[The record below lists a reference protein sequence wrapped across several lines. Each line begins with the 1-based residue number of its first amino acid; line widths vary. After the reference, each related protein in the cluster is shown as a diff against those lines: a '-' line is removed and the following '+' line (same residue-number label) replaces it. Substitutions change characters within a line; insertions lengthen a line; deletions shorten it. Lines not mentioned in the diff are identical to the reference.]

1 MNSGIVIPCPQAIYF
16 SDFNRWCSMVGHR
29 SSEQM
34 LPVKVHLASGR
45 SACSAARHWHCL
57 TFPGRRTPCIGY
69 SAKRVPLLGK
79 RKAAF
84 CRGWLL
90 CVRHGLEDLLLRRH
104 GFFADVESW
113 PAVDSA
119 FVGSKPR
126 RSNWAGRGHPDGNRG
141 RGAWQIGDGD
151 GPGGASRSPIPDKSG
166 TVPGTVPDWTSACA
180 GRAAAL

>member
-1 MNSGIVIPCPQAIYF
+1 MVTGRANKCCRSKCILLLAVRHAVRRGIGIFLLSQA
-16 SDFNRWCSMVGHR
+16 GG
-29 SSEQM
+29 
-34 LPVKVHLASGR
+34 HLAS
-45 SACSAARHWHCL
+45 ATARRES
-57 TFPGRRTPCIGY
+57 PYI
-69 SAKRVPLLGK
+69 GK
-79 RKAAF
+79 RTAAF

-180 GRAAAL
+180 GRAAALQC